1 MKYEN
6 EMEIDVGRCLRALV
20 KKWWF
25 MAAMAVLFGL
35 AGLALTLEK
44 QDDIYEATSSVYGM
58 SAESY
63 SYTQVGVSAMNDYAD
78 IATSMKVCERAALLM
93 GSANVSGEDIK
104 KATTVSTSNEK
115 ASTSSLTSKSDSTI
129 LTIKC
134 QSNNP
139 VEAMEMS
146 QAVAEAFVMEME
158 NILGTDIVRLLDKP
172 YAYTVA
178 FDATQNQWK
187 IRIIAF
193 LFGGVFAA
201 AIIVLGEIFDSKART
216 IRECTMGEQ
225 LPIIGVIPMTKE

>member
-6 EMEIDVGRCLRALV
+6 EMEIDVGRCFRAML

-25 MAAMAVLFGL
+25 IAVMAVLFGL

-44 QDDIYEATSSVYGM
+44 QDDLYEATSSVYGM

-93 GSANVSGEDIK
+93 GSANVTGENIK
-104 KATTVSTSNEK
+104 KATTVSAGKESS
-115 ASTSSLTSKSDSTI
+115 ASTSKVDTTI
-129 LTIKC
+129 MTITC
-134 QSNNP
+134 QSSNP

-158 NILGTDIVRLLDKP
+158 NILGTDIVRILDKP
-172 YAYTVA
+172 YAYDVA

-187 IRIIAF
+187 TRIIAF

-201 AIIVLGEIFDSKART
+201 VMIALGEIFDSKART
-216 IRECTMGEQ
+216 IRECTLGEQ
-225 LPIIGVIPMTKE
+225 LPIIGVIPTTKE

>member
-6 EMEIDVGRCLRALV
+6 EMEIDVGRCFRALI

-25 MAAMAVLFGL
+25 MAAMAVLFGIV
-35 AGLALTLEK
+35 GLALTLEK
-44 QDDIYEATSSVYGM
+44 KDDIYTATSSVYGM

-93 GSANVSGEDIK
+93 GAANVTGEDIQ
-104 KATTVSTSNEK
+104 KATTVSTGKEK
-115 ASTSSLTSKSDSTI
+115 STSSTVVVDSTI

-134 QSNNP
+134 ESNNP
-139 VEAMEMS
+139 VTAMEMS

-158 NILGTDIVRLLDKP
+158 NILGKDIVRLLDKP
-172 YAYTVA
+172 YSYKIT
-178 FDATQNQWK
+178 FDATQNQWMT
-187 IRIIAF
+187 RIMAF

-201 AIIVLGEIFDSKART
+201 AIIIFGEIFDSKART
-216 IRECTMGEQ
+216 IRECSMGEE

>member
-6 EMEIDVGRCLRALV
+6 ELEIDLGRCVRALL

-25 MAAMAVLFGL
+25 MAVMAVLFGI
-35 AGLALTLEK
+35 AGLALTMEK
-44 QDDIYEATSSVYGM
+44 KEDIYEAKSSVYGM

-93 GSANVSGEDIK
+93 GSADVTGADIK
-104 KATTVSTSNEK
+104 EATTVSTGKE
-115 ASTSSLTSKSDSTI
+115 AATSSALANVDSTI
-129 LTIKC
+129 LTIIC
-134 QSNNP
+134 ESSNP

-158 NILGTDIVRLLDKP
+158 TILGKDIVRMLDRP
-172 YAYTVA
+172 YDYEIS
-178 FDATQNQWK
+178 FDATQNQGK

-201 AIIVLGEIFDSKART
+201 MIIVLGEIFDSKART
-216 IRECTMGEQ
+216 IRECTLGEE
-225 LPIIGVIPMTKE
+225 LPVIGVIPMTKG

>member
-6 EMEIDVGRCLRALV
+6 EMEIDVGRCFRAML

-25 MAAMAVLFGL
+25 IAVMAVLFGL

-93 GSANVSGEDIK
+93 GSANVTGENIK
-104 KATTVSTSNEK
+104 KATTVSAGKESS
-115 ASTSSLTSKSDSTI
+115 ASTSKVDTTI
-129 LTIKC
+129 MTITC
-134 QSNNP
+134 QSSNP

-158 NILGTDIVRLLDKP
+158 NILGTDIVRILDKP
-172 YAYTVA
+172 YAYDVA

-187 IRIIAF
+187 TRIIAF

-201 AIIVLGEIFDSKART
+201 AMIALGEIFDSKART
-216 IRECTMGEQ
+216 IRECTLGEQ
-225 LPIIGVIPMTKE
+225 LPIIGVIPTTKE

>member
-63 SYTQVGVSAMNDYAD
+63 SYTQVGVSAMNDYANV
-78 IATSMKVCERAALLM
+78 ATSMTVCERAALLM
-93 GSANVSGEDIK
+93 GSSRVTGEDIK
-104 KATTVSTSNEK
+104 KATTISVGEE
-115 ASTSSLTSKSDSTI
+115 SSSAVGGKVDTAIMTITCKSS
-129 LTIKC
+129 
-134 QSNNP
+134 NP

-158 NILGTDIVRLLDKP
+158 NILGVDAVRLLDKP
-172 YAYTVA
+172 YAYETS
-178 FDATQNQWK
+178 FDATQYQWK
-187 IRIIAF
+187 VRILLF
-193 LFGGVFAA
+193 VFGGVFAA

>member
-6 EMEIDVGRCLRALV
+6 EMEIDVGRCMRALL

-93 GSANVSGEDIK
+93 GSANVTGEDIK
-104 KATTVSTSNEK
+104 KATTVSAGEES
-115 ASTSSLTSKSDSTI
+115 STSTSKVDTTI
-129 LTIKC
+129 MTITC
-134 QSNNP
+134 QSSNP

-158 NILGTDIVRLLDKP
+158 NILGTDIVRILDKP
-172 YAYTVA
+172 YAYETA
-178 FDATQNQWK
+178 FDATQNQWM

-201 AIIVLGEIFDSKART
+201 AIIVFGEIFDSKART

>member
-6 EMEIDVGRCLRALV
+6 EMEIDVGRCFRALM

-25 MAAMAVLFGL
+25 MAVMAVLFCM
-35 AGLALTLEK
+35 AGFAMTLEK
-44 QDDIYEATSSVYGM
+44 GDDVYEATSSVYGM

-93 GSANVSGEDIK
+93 GNAQVTGENIR
-104 KATTVSTSNEK
+104 KATTVSAGK
-115 ASTSSLTSKSDSTI
+115 KSTSSTTAGETDSTI

-139 VEAMEMS
+139 VQAMEMS
-146 QAVAEAFVMEME
+146 QAVAEAFIMEME
-158 NILGTDIVRLLDKP
+158 NILGTDVVKLLDKP
-172 YAYTVA
+172 YSYEVA
-178 FDATQNQWK
+178 FDATQNQWM
-187 IRIIAF
+187 IRIVAF
-193 LFGGVFAA
+193 LFGAVFAA
-201 AIIVLGEIFDSKART
+201 VIIVLGEIFDSKART
-216 IRECTMGEQ
+216 IRECTLGEE

>member
-6 EMEIDVGRCLRALV
+6 EMEIDVGRCFRALL

-63 SYTQVGVSAMNDYAD
+63 SYTQVGVSAMNDYANV
-78 IATSMKVCERAALLM
+78 ATSMTVCERAALLM
-93 GSANVSGEDIK
+93 GNANITGEDVK
-104 KATTVSTSNEK
+104 NATTISVGEE
-115 ASTSSLTSKSDSTI
+115 SSSAVGGKVDTAIMTI
-129 LTIKC
+129 TC
-134 QSNNP
+134 ESSNP

-158 NILGTDIVRLLDKP
+158 NILGVDAVRLLDKP
-172 YAYTVA
+172 YAYETA
-178 FDATQNQWK
+178 FDATQYQWK
-187 IRIIAF
+187 VRILMF
-193 LFGGVFAA
+193 VLGGVFAA

-216 IRECTMGEQ
+216 IRECSLGEQ
-225 LPIIGVIPMTKE
+225 LPIIGVIPQTKE

>member
-6 EMEIDVGRCLRALV
+6 EMEIDVGRCFRALV

-25 MAAMAVLFGL
+25 MAVMAVLFCV
-35 AGLALTLEK
+35 AGFALTLEK
-44 QDDIYEATSSVYGM
+44 KDDIYEATSSVYGM

-93 GSANVSGEDIK
+93 GNAQVTGEDIR
-104 KATTVSTSNEK
+104 KATAVSTGK
-115 ASTSSLTSKSDSTI
+115 KSTSSTTAAQTDSTI

-139 VEAMEMS
+139 VQAMEMS
-146 QAVAEAFVMEME
+146 QAVAEAFTMEME
-158 NILGTDIVRLLDKP
+158 NILGTDVVKLLDKP
-172 YAYTVA
+172 YSYEVA
-178 FDATQNQWK
+178 FDATQNQWM
-187 IRIIAF
+187 IRIAAF
-193 LFGGVFAA
+193 LFGAVFAA
-201 AIIVLGEIFDSKART
+201 VIIVMGEIFDSKSRT
-216 IRECTMGEQ
+216 IRECTLGEE

>member
-6 EMEIDVGRCLRALV
+6 EMEIDVGRCLRALL

-93 GSANVSGEDIK
+93 GSANVTGEDIK
-104 KATTVSTSNEK
+104 KATTVSTGTEEK
-115 ASTSSLTSKSDSTI
+115 ISTTTVQADSTI
-129 LTIKC
+129 MTIKC
-134 QSNNP
+134 QSANP

-172 YAYTVA
+172 YAYEIT
-178 FDATQNQWK
+178 FDATQHQWK
-187 IRIIAF
+187 VRIA
-193 LFGGVFAA
+193 LFVLGGAFAA
-201 AIIVLGEIFDSKART
+201 GIIIFGEIFDSKART

>member
-6 EMEIDVGRCLRALV
+6 EMEIDVGRCFRALL

-25 MAAMAVLFGL
+25 VAAMAVLFGL

-93 GSANVSGEDIK
+93 GSANVTGEDIK
-104 KATTVSTSNEK
+104 KVTTVSTGKESATTTTALN
-115 ASTSSLTSKSDSTI
+115 ADSTI

-172 YAYTVA
+172 YAYSVA

-201 AIIVLGEIFDSKART
+201 AIIVFGEIFDSKTRT

>member
-6 EMEIDVGRCLRALV
+6 EMEIDVGRCLRALM

-104 KATTVSTSNEK
+104 KATTVSAGEES
-115 ASTSSLTSKSDSTI
+115 STSTSKVDTTI
-129 LTIKC
+129 MTITC
-134 QSNNP
+134 QSDNP